1 MAVEEEQRRVL
12 IALRRV
18 FLTNLGVLVARRRH
32 LSSALQARPVCSAL
46 PALIW
51 AAAKSMTEVKGAA
64 GCTAYSSAG
73 RAESAAKL
81 RSNGTHFHPVQ
92 NTDFGS

>member
-64 GCTAYSSAG
+64 YSSAG